1 MSKSFMVSTKPMS
14 PQDHGTLAEGERGKH
29 GGRSDVVGHDHNV
42 ESRPNGTDRRGL
54 QDDPCAH
61 RVARV
66 AQSKGV
72 ALTNTSDTSERSA
85 KVRPDLQLDAR
96 QSCQRLKHRNPVE
109 RNHRLK

>member
-1 MSKSFMVSTKPMS
+1 MSKSVMVGTKPMS
-14 PQDHGTLAEGERGKH
+14 PQDDRTLAQRKRREHGRG
-29 GGRSDVVGHDHNV
+29 SDVVGHDHHV
-42 ESRPNGTDRRGL
+42 ESGPNGTNCRGL